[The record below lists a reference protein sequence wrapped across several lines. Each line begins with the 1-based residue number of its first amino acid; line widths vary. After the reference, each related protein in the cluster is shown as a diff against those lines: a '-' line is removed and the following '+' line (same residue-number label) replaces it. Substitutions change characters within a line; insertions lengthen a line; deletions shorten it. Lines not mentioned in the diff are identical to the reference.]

1 MARACGSGKKP
12 NPGPA
17 PRPRPS
23 RPFSPVERTPKLLKE
38 GGTRQGHRGGATHA
52 APAGPPEAGRGPGPD
67 ARAMG
72 GLPVSDAASHVF
84 HGDDDEDL
92 SRWPFAGASARRL
105 RRERVR

>member
-1 MARACGSGKKP
+1 MARACGSGEKP

-38 GGTRQGHRGGATHA
+38 GGTRQGHRGGARARTRRQGHGRPPA
-52 APAGPPEAGRGPGPD
+52 TGPVDAPF
-67 ARAMG
+67 
-72 GLPVSDAASHVF
+72 LDAASHVF
-84 HGDDDEDL
+84 RGDDDEDL